1 MLKLIVLGL
10 LSGLFFSS
18 TFVLNELMSMQGGH
32 WFWSASL
39 RYLFMIIFLIIMI
52 MLTDGRQ
59 AITDIFK
66 LFVQFWR
73 FWVLAGSIGFG
84 AFYALI
90 CFSADYA
97 PGWIIAA
104 TWQFTI
110 VASLFILLLFG
121 RQFSRLVWFYCAI
134 IFSGVLLINLSHAT
148 QVSLGQVIFGALP
161 VLLAAFCYP
170 FGNQLV
176 WEVQH
181 GKQNKLPK
189 INSPILKN
197 SLSKVLLM
205 TLGSIPMWILLGLL
219 LQPQWPAITQ
229 IAHCALV
236 ALLSGVCATTL
247 FIYARSKANSASQLA
262 GVDATQSSEVVF
274 ALLAGV
280 FLLNSVTINLLAI
293 IGLVLI
299 FIGLFC
305 FVRYQNID

>member
-18 TFVLNELMSMQGGH
+18 TFVLNEVMSMQGGH

-39 RYLFMIIFLIIMI
+39 RYLFMIIFLTILITLSDGI
-52 MLTDGRQ
+52 NALT
-59 AITDIFK
+59 AIFN
-66 LFVQFWR
+66 LFIQFLR

-90 CFSADYA
+90 CFSADYS

-121 RQFSRLVWFYCAI
+121 RQFSRLVWFYSAI
-134 IFSGVLLINLSHAT
+134 IFCGVLLINLSHAT
-148 QVSLGQVIFGALP
+148 HVTLEHVLFGALP

-181 GKQNKLPK
+181 GKHNKLPI

-205 TLGSIPMWILLGLL
+205 ALGSIPMWVILGLL
-219 LQPQWPAITQ
+219 LRPQWPSTTQ
-229 IAHCALV
+229 ITNCALV

-274 ALLAGV
+274 ALLAGI
-280 FLLNSVTINLLAI
+280 FILNSAQINWLSI
-293 IGLVLI
+293 IGLLLI